1 MLLHYTIFYKY
12 FIYCV
17 DILYI
22 YTMASG
28 ETVVCAGMG
37 LEDSAE
43 LVAELADNDLNS

>member
-22 YTMASG
+22 YYGFRRNGS
-28 ETVVCAGMG
+28 VCGMG